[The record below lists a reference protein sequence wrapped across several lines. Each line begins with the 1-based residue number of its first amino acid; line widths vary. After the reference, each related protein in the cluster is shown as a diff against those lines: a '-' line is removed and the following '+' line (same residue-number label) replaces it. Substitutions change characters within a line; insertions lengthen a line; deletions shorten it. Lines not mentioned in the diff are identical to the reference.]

1 MEIEHEVFDIEDLFI
16 EGKDKITQ
24 IKITIDN
31 KQFKAYV
38 EAVTYG
44 ELKKMERTTDE
55 KEIVD
60 YILQNHFFRN
70 ENGDKFTIE
79 ELNLLPAG
87 VLKGVVEAIMDLSG
101 LNITEEDIKTF

>member
-1 MEIEHEVFDIEDLFI
+1 MEIEHEVFDIEELFI

-24 IKITIDN
+24 IRITIDN
-31 KQFKAYV
+31 REFKAYV

-44 ELKKMERTTDE
+44 ELKKMGRTTDE
-55 KEIVD
+55 NEIAD
-60 YILQNHFFRN
+60 YVLQNHFFRN
-70 ENGDKFTIE
+70 ENGDKFAVD
-79 ELNLLPAG
+79 ELDLLPAG